1 MPAIRFFRENINFRL
16 KNSLKVQEWI
26 LGVAKKEKH
35 TVQNLHYIFCTD
47 QALLERNIQFL
58 KHNTFTD
65 IITFDLSEKE
75 TSIIGEIYISVDR
88 IKENALKFEQTQEQE
103 LHRVM
108 IHGVLHLCG
117 YGDKTKTEKEE
128 MRRLEN
134 HYLKKRNWL
143 GL

>member
-1 MPAIRFFRENINFRL
+1 MRAIRFFSENINFRV

-26 LGVAKKEKH
+26 QGVAKKEKH
-35 TVQNLHYIFCTD
+35 VVQSLHYIFCTD

-65 IITFDLSEKE
+65 IITFDLSEEEKN
-75 TSIIGEIYISVDR
+75 IKGEIYISIDR
-88 IKENALKFEQTQEQE
+88 VNENALKFEQTPEQE

-117 YGDKTKTEKEE
+117 YADKTKTQKEA

-134 HYLKKRNWL
+134 LYLKKRNWVA
-143 GL
+143 